1 MEKVSK
7 HFQKKLVLDEI
18 TIKVEEGDV
27 LCILGTNGSGKSTL
41 LSILSGFLS
50 SDSGTIFLNSRGN
63 QLIPIRDNLETFRQL
78 ARVCQ

>member
-27 LCILGTNGSGKSTL
+27 AVLV
-41 LSILSGFLS
+41 
-50 SDSGTIFLNSRGN
+50 R
-63 QLIPIRDNLETFRQL
+63 IRK
-78 ARVCQ
+78 